1 MGSLTRIPIWA
12 IFFSWIFV
20 SIPSTPASAVEIPK
34 PVVVVPN
41 IPRPTINV
49 PRPNITVNVPKP
61 NVTVN
66 VPKPNITVNV
76 PKPNATVNVPKPNV
90 TGNVQKPNISV
101 SVQKPSISGRAL
113 QSVNVGNSAPTLRS
127 TTSPKVQSLAIEKSI
142 GSNPSATASP
152 VRASTASR
160 TSATANPALPSTS
173 LAEPAGAFSGVASKP
188 DKPAPGTTP
197 FSKMIQ
203 PAAASVSPNN
213 NSSLAGGSN
222 LNSASTANQ
231 SGGVSRQ
238 SALPEPRRGCD
249 DSCPKGQLY
258 VMPVGSTYC
267 PAGGCVKQWTG
278 STMVDA
284 SASALSATGN
294 NSAVNT
300 VTTATTAPAGGT
312 DRWQPGTSVTHSPDI
327 GLDSPGSPSAVPTA
341 AGRGGFY
348 SPGEDRPITTWRPG
362 DALPATPNTA
372 DFGSG
377 DKPLGQNGIGS
388 AASIGSSGGN
398 LGDAN
403 RSGSSGGQQLPVAP
417 PALSITPPPTP
428 VGSPLAP
435 STPPPSSSDFPKAT
449 VVGSGATDPATSYVL
464 SIRNGTTLLN
474 PKDGSSDYYEK
485 KGDAWFQTH
494 YRPDSTQGTT
504 QQVGFGAT
512 TDRGD
517 PRNSGFYVYPILP
530 NNAAGTPTMLP
541 NNGMPKLEDT
551 PYRGNR

>member
-398 LGDAN
+398 LSDAN
-403 RSGSSGGQQLPVAP
+403 RSGSSGDSSSSLGRNDPQQKVPLGSSPGSSGVDSDGGAARQQSPSYYDLVNKLSPGDAGFNQAVKDTTPSNGFQTPPVDKAGSKDWNQQQTNVDAFRQKTEKELQGSPQPGQSGSGSAVAP
-417 PALSITPPPTP
+417 RGI
-428 VGSPLAP
+428 
-435 STPPPSSSDFPKAT
+435 
-449 VVGSGATDPATSYVL
+449 GSGFDP
-464 SIRNGTTLLN
+464 
-474 PKDGSSDYYEK
+474 
-485 KGDAWFQTH
+485 
-494 YRPDSTQGTT
+494 
-504 QQVGFGAT
+504 
-512 TDRGD
+512 
-517 PRNSGFYVYPILP
+517 
-530 NNAAGTPTMLP
+530 
-541 NNGMPKLEDT
+541 
-551 PYRGNR
+551 